1 MTAIRTNTSVR
12 WLPGMVTLALL
23 LVAGS
28 AFFGEYRVSLADFG
42 NTMLGSPPA
51 PMTEFFVMQ
60 RRIPRALVALMAGML
75 LAASGSLLQQLLRN
89 PLASPDIIG
98 ITNGASLGGCVVILL
113 LGGSLIDASI
123 GALLGAFA
131 AASILLVAVRVFRL
145 NGTRLILLGVGLAAL
160 STALVNYMLTQVFVP
175 SAQIAQTWLVGTL
188 QGRGWSELPW
198 LVLGV
203 ALLVLVQLCFDR
215 ELRMLAMGD
224 DLAAALGVNVARIR
238 AVLFAAAAV
247 LAALAV
253 LCTGPIGFVAL
264 VAPHISHSLTG
275 SRNLLV
281 CALTGGILLMLSDL
295 VAQYALPV
303 ALPVGVVTII
313 FGGGFFLGLLFRQ
326 GRVRG

>member
-1 MTAIRTNTSVR
+1 
-12 WLPGMVTLALL
+12 
-23 LVAGS
+23 
-28 AFFGEYRVSLADFG
+28 
-42 NTMLGSPPA
+42 
-51 PMTEFFVMQ
+51 MTEFFVMQ

-123 GALLGAFA
+123 GALLGAFT

-160 STALVNYMLTQVFVP
+160 SMALVNYMLTQVFVP

-215 ELRMLAMGD
+215 ELRMLAMGM
-224 DLAAALGVNVARIR
+224 
-238 AVLFAAAAV
+238 
-247 LAALAV
+247 
-253 LCTGPIGFVAL
+253 T
-264 VAPHISHSLTG
+264 
-275 SRNLLV
+275 LL
-281 CALTGGILLMLSDL
+281 
-295 VAQYALPV
+295 
-303 ALPVGVVTII
+303 
-313 FGGGFFLGLLFRQ
+313 R
-326 GRVRG
+326 RWE